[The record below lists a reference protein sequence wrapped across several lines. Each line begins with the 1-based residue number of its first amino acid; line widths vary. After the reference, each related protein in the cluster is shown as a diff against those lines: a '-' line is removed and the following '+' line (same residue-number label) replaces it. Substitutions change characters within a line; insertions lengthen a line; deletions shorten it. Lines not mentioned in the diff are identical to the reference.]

1 MYMYHSDFFY
11 YQNVPPVYVVY
22 YYTHA
27 ICVFYSSDV
36 IEVQGY
42 MPYTMTFLTGVLN
55 FIFIPF

>member
-1 MYMYHSDFFY
+1 MIFFY

-22 YYTHA
+22 YIYTHA

-42 MPYTMTFLTGVLN
+42 MPYTMSFL
-55 FIFIPF
+55 